1 MFRKD
6 KIDSEVIS
14 MLQEAQAI
22 QHYLQYLGQ
31 KYIAPH
37 KALDEEEFMLQF
49 KQDGGKARNQF
60 KKIVEAFNDQQNLL
74 KMQRVS
80 NWMNQAQFGTPL
92 FYCFFRGENDEMSY
106 PGMAVRLYIEGQR
119 LGLTWEGS
127 VLERTLAKDSLARQR
142 QVLTVPSNDAMYYL
156 AFSQGEPFIYSGT
169 EDNRIFLKKA
179 VDVGEVR
186 KVLVKSLIGFF
197 DEFQT
202 MDDLIEAMNQ
212 QFERLFPYYLA
223 TK

>member
-1 MFRKD
+1 
-6 KIDSEVIS
+6 

-80 NWMNQAQFGTPL
+80 NWMNQAQFGTHYL
-92 FYCFFRGENDEMSY
+92 QKCKRLDILLRG
-106 PGMAVRLYIEGQR
+106 VRR
-119 LGLTWEGS
+119 LIL
-127 VLERTLAKDSLARQR
+127 Q
-142 QVLTVPSNDAMYYL
+142 
-156 AFSQGEPFIYSGT
+156 
-169 EDNRIFLKKA
+169 
-179 VDVGEVR
+179 
-186 KVLVKSLIGFF
+186 
-197 DEFQT
+197 
-202 MDDLIEAMNQ
+202 
-212 QFERLFPYYLA
+212 
-223 TK
+223 